1 MAASPIPTLLTPVN
15 GSIGQSENPTF
26 TWSAVPGSTGYRI
39 LVATNKA
46 DLPTVST
53 ARAAGPSAV
62 INATTTATSYTP
74 TVPICPSTTYYW
86 EVHLFNAGN
95 NTDFGTWSSIS
106 NFTTAASPAGLT
118 IVPTFDSTITS
129 DPQAA
134 TIENTIKA
142 AMAVYPR
149 TFTNPVTVNILFKEQ
164 TTGLGNNTASGLT
177 ISYPEYLSAL
187 IAHATTTDDTNAI
200 ASLPNTDTNPVNG
213 GELMQIS
220 SPLARTLGFGIDSS
234 QFGWHGLAQH
244 VHHESSLSLSHQL
257 MPRVTRYSPP

>member
-1 MAASPIPTLLTPVN
+1 M
-15 GSIGQSENPTF
+15 
-26 TWSAVPGSTGYRI
+26 
-39 LVATNKA
+39 ATNKA
-46 DLPTVST
+46 DLPTVSS

-74 TVPICPSTTYYW
+74 TVPICPSTTYFW

-106 NFTTAASPAGLT
+106 ILTTLGQSLTGLT
-118 IVPTFDSTITS
+118 IVPTFDVSITS

-164 TTGLGNNTASGLT
+164 TTGLGNTRQRVDHLLSGVLV
-177 ISYPEYLSAL
+177 SVDRPC
-187 IAHATTTDDTNAI
+187 HH
-200 ASLPNTDTNPVNG
+200 
-213 GELMQIS
+213 
-220 SPLARTLGFGIDSS
+220 
-234 QFGWHGLAQH
+234 HG
-244 VHHESSLSLSHQL
+244 
-257 MPRVTRYSPP
+257 